1 MVGNEVSKEDAAA
14 YLRNQGLK
22 AEVSNGVVVAYMPLA
37 DALKP
42 KAMEKLRKMLAG
54 IGYTA
59 SCGIKPDYDPCQ
71 DGETGS
77 AWTSVEA

>member
-1 MVGNEVSKEDAAA
+1 MIGNEISKDDAAA
-14 YLRNQGLK
+14 YLRSQGLK

-42 KAMEKLRKMLAG
+42 KAMEKLRKMLAW

-59 SCGIKPDYDPCQ
+59 SCGIKP
-71 DGETGS
+71 E
-77 AWTSVEA
+77 VEEEK

>member
-42 KAMEKLRKMLAG
+42 KAMDKLRKMLAG

-59 SCGIKPDYDPCQ
+59 SCGIKQ
-71 DGETGS
+71 E
-77 AWTSVEA
+77 VEDDHTD

>member
-1 MVGNEVSKEDAAA
+1 MIGNEVSKEDAAA

-22 AEVSNGVVVAYMPLA
+22 AEVSNGVVAAYT
-37 DALKP
+37 LKP

-59 SCGIKPDYDPCQ
+59 SCSIKP
-71 DGETGS
+71 E
-77 AWTSVEA
+77 VEDD

>member
-1 MVGNEVSKEDAAA
+1 MIGNEISKEDAAA
-14 YLRNQGLK
+14 YLRSQGLK
-22 AEVSNGVVVAYMPLA
+22 AEVSNGVVVVYMPLA

-59 SCGIKPDYDPCQ
+59 SCSIKP
-71 DGETGS
+71 EK
-77 AWTSVEA
+77 EAEK

>member
-1 MVGNEVSKEDAAA
+1 MIGNEVSKEDAAA

-22 AEVSNGVVVAYMPLA
+22 AEVSNGVVMVHMPLA

-42 KAMEKLRKMLAG
+42 KAMQKLRKMLAG

-59 SCGIKPDYDPCQ
+59 SCGIKP
-71 DGETGS
+71 E
-77 AWTSVEA
+77 VEDE

>member
-1 MVGNEVSKEDAAA
+1 MIGSEISKEDAEA

-22 AEVSNGVVVAYMPLA
+22 AEVSGGVVVAYMPLQ

-42 KAMEKLRKMLAG
+42 KAMAKLRKMLAG

-59 SCGIKPDYDPCQ
+59 SCSIKP
-71 DGETGS
+71 E
-77 AWTSVEA
+77 VEDV

>member
-1 MVGNEVSKEDAAA
+1 MIGNEISKENAAA

-22 AEVSNGVVVAYMPLA
+22 AEVSNGVVVAYMPLQ

-59 SCGIKPDYDPCQ
+59 SCGIKPEVVD
-71 DGETGS
+71 E
-77 AWTSVEA
+77 

>member
-1 MVGNEVSKEDAAA
+1 MIGNEVSKEDAAA
-14 YLRNQGLK
+14 YLRNHGLK
-22 AEVSNGVVVAYMPLA
+22 AEVSNGVVVTYMPLA

-59 SCGIKPDYDPCQ
+59 SCGIKS
-71 DGETGS
+71 E
-77 AWTSVEA
+77 VEDE

>member
-1 MVGNEVSKEDAAA
+1 MIGNEVSKEDAAT
-14 YLRNQGLK
+14 YLRSQGLK
-22 AEVSNGVVVAYMPLA
+22 AEVSNGVVVVHMPLE

-59 SCGIKPDYDPCQ
+59 SCGIKP
-71 DGETGS
+71 EK
-77 AWTSVEA
+77 EAEK

>member
-1 MVGNEVSKEDAAA
+1 MIGNEISKEDAAA

-54 IGYTA
+54 DRVY
-59 SCGIKPDYDPCQ
+59 GIVWDQ
-71 DGETGS
+71 TGGGR
-77 AWTSVEA
+77 